1 MNVLVDGVVFEN
13 THQKGIRRYLHEVL
27 SRTNEDF
34 SVIMHK
40 PWVGP
45 VPENW
50 DIIQPLGA
58 SPESQWDILQRF
70 RYRENAKKWREKIR
84 SFNVF
89 HSTWFRLAPIPGIP
103 TVVTIYD
110 MVTEAMPYRYFGDG
124 EGDSLAKTRAIEVAD
139 AIITISEATKTD
151 LLKLFPDIRTKVYA
165 IPLGADHFNLAAT
178 SSVSKTAADQASGA
192 PYVLFVGDRAGY
204 KNFQALLEAM
214 REMDWPSGVRLK
226 VAGPKFSPVEKAC
239 LRLLELEKRVE
250 HCGFVSNEGLADL
263 YAQAAAFVFPSLF
276 EGFGLPI
283 LEAQAR
289 GTAVVANDMAVFH
302 EVAGDAF
309 IPCDCR
315 NPSALAGAITK
326 AMEPSIR
333 EQLINAGL
341 ENVKRYTWA
350 ETTCRTR
357 EVWARV
363 SRNFA

>member
-27 SRTNEDF
+27 SRTKEDF

-50 DIIQPLGA
+50 DLIQPLGA

-110 MVTEAMPYRYFGDG
+110 MVTEAMPTLYWGDAA
-124 EGDSLAKTRAIEVAD
+124 GDFSAKAAAIKSAD
-139 AIITISEATKTD
+139 AIITISETTKKD
-151 LLKLFPDIRTKVYA
+151 LLKLFPDIRAEVYA
-165 IPLGADHFNLAAT
+165 IPLGADHFEIF
-178 SSVSKTAADQASGA
+178 SSTPSQENNSHGPNEA
-192 PYVLFVGDRAGY
+192 PYALFVGDRVGY
-204 KNFQALLEAM
+204 KNFHSLLEAM
-214 REMDWPSGVRLK
+214 CQSEWPKGVRLK
-226 VAGPKFSPVEKAC
+226 VAGQHFSPAEEAC

-263 YAQAAAFVFPSLF
+263 YAHAAAFVFPSLF

-289 GTAVVANDMAVFH
+289 GAAVVAHDMAVFH

-350 ETTCRTR
+350 ETARKTLA
-357 EVWARV
+357 VWNLC
-363 SRNFA
+363 SKK